1 MTGKILY
8 YLLLALVGSG
18 ALTYIIFVIR
28 FYFGWKRYKPVL
40 NFEKKRVSVVIVARN
55 EAKNLPLLM
64 TCLLSQDYPE
74 ELYEIVFG
82 DDDSQDGTEK
92 IIREYIEAGHNIK
105 YIRSMGREDVVSP
118 KKVALSRA
126 IEAAEGDIILTT
138 DADCMVPRSWITSM
152 VSHFSEDISMVAG
165 YSRTLIPAWEKAS
178 ILQKYEHLD
187 FALTYMVLGGGYI
200 LGKSWACIGQN
211 LAYRKSAWEA
221 VGGFS
226 KIMHLIS
233 GDDVNLM
240 QLMRQEKHKI
250 IFNFSPA
257 SFTHT
262 HPVKSWKQ
270 FINQR
275 SRWASNMKYQLSFNP
290 EFFFILFSM
299 ACLYWGSIILM
310 FVNLRLGLLIFAYR
324 ILIEL
329 TMVSYSRKHFG
340 VSARM
345 LRFYPLWLIIQTF
358 MLVFT
363 MVLGQLGI
371 FVWHGKRP
379 PKGVNNARNNI
390 R

>member
-1 MTGKILY
+1 MIGKILY
-8 YLLLALVGSG
+8 YLLLALIGSG
-18 ALTYIIFVIR
+18 ALTYIIFVFR
-28 FYFGWKRYKPVL
+28 FYFGWKRYKPVP

-64 TCLLSQDYPE
+64 TCLLSQDYPK

-82 DDDSQDGTEK
+82 DDDSQDDTGK
-92 IIREYIEAGHNIK
+92 IIRDYIEAGHNIK
-105 YIRSMGREDVVSP
+105 YIKSMGREQAISP

-126 IEAAEGDIILTT
+126 IKAADGDIILTT
-138 DADCMVPRSWITSM
+138 DADCIVPTTWISSM
-152 VSHFSEDISMVAG
+152 VSSFSDDVSMVAG
-165 YSRTLIPAWEKAS
+165 YSRTLIPAWNKTS
-178 ILQKYEHLD
+178 ILQKYEHFD
-187 FALTYMVLGGGYI
+187 FALTYMVLGGGYT

-240 QLMRQEKHKI
+240 QLLRREGHKI
-250 IFNFSPA
+250 IFNFSAA

-262 HPVKSWKQ
+262 HPVESWKQ
-270 FINQR
+270 FVNQR
-275 SRWASNMKYQLSFNP
+275 SRWASNMKYQLNFDP

-299 ACLYWGSIILM
+299 ACLYWGGLILM
-310 FVNLRLGLLIFAYR
+310 FVNLKLGLLVFAYR

-329 TMVSYSRKHFG
+329 IMVSYSHKHFG
-340 VSARM
+340 VSKRM
-345 LRFYPLWLIIQTF
+345 LGFYPVWLFIQTF

-363 MVLGQLGI
+363 MILGQLGI
-371 FVWHGKRP
+371 FVWHGKLP
-379 PKGVNNARNNI
+379 PKGVNNVLNSI

>member
-1 MTGKILY
+1 MIGKILY

-18 ALTYIIFVIR
+18 SLTYIIFVIR

-64 TCLLSQDYPE
+64 TCLLSQDYPR
-74 ELYEIVFG
+74 ELYEIVLG
-82 DDDSQDGTEK
+82 DDDSQDDTEK
-92 IIREYIEAGHNIK
+92 IMRGYIEAGHNIK
-105 YIRSMGREDVVSP
+105 YIRSMGRADVVSP

-138 DADCMVPRSWITSM
+138 DADCMVPISWISSM
-152 VSHFSEDISMVAG
+152 VAHFSEDVSMVAG
-165 YSRTLIPAWEKAS
+165 YSRTLIPAWDKAS
-178 ILQKYEHLD
+178 ILQKYEHFD
-187 FALTYMVLGGGYI
+187 FALTYMVLGGGYT

-233 GDDVNLM
+233 GDDINLM
-240 QLMRQEKHKI
+240 QLMRQENHKI
-250 IFNFSPA
+250 IFNFAPA
-257 SFTHT
+257 SFAHT
-262 HPVKSWKQ
+262 HPVKTWKQ

-299 ACLYWGSIILM
+299 ACLYWGGIILM
-310 FVNLRLGLLIFAYR
+310 FVNLRLGLWVFAYR
-324 ILIEL
+324 IVIEL
-329 TMVSYSRKHFG
+329 TMVSYSHKHFG
-340 VSARM
+340 VKSRM
-345 LRFYPLWLIIQTF
+345 LWFYPVWLVIQTF